1 MNFVGKY
8 IQNLNLILNDNNNKL
23 KNNKKKVLRQ
33 SIKTKKI
40 AQIIILI
47 LI

>member
-23 KNNKKKVLRQ
+23 KNNKKKF
-33 SIKTKKI
+33 
-40 AQIIILI
+40 
-47 LI
+47 